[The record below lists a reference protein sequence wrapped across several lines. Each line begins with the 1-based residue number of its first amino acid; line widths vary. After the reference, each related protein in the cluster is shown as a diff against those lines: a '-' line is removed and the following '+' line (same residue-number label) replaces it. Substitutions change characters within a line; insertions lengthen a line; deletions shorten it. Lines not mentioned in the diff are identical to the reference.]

1 MIRFYK
7 TLTDTTEE
15 LKDNEGTFS
24 PKKIMLLQQTLEE
37 SKSICS
43 VVLFTVKYK
52 LDGLKEFIAMIENYF
67 MNRKH
72 FIKSVIKCEVVK
84 LVTEVNVRRGWIFV
98 LCHPEICFFF
108 TPDLVAVFYY
118 WEGSYRV
125 GMGQLTKR
133 MPAIKTIRL
142 F

>member
-1 MIRFYK
+1 MK
-7 TLTDTTEE
+7 VL
-15 LKDNEGTFS
+15 NE
-24 PKKIMLLQQTLEE
+24 QTLEE

-43 VVLFTVKYK
+43 VELFTVKYK

-84 LVTEVNVRRGWIFV
+84 QVTEVNVRRGWIFV

-118 WEGSYRV
+118 GEGSYRV
-125 GMGQLTKR
+125 GIGQLTKR
-133 MPAIKTIRL
+133 MPAIKTICL

>member
-1 MIRFYK
+1 
-7 TLTDTTEE
+7 
-15 LKDNEGTFS
+15 
-24 PKKIMLLQQTLEE
+24 MLLQQTLEE

-43 VVLFTVKYK
+43 VELFTVKYK

-118 WEGSYRV
+118 GEGSYRV
-125 GMGQLTKR
+125 GIGQLTKR

>member
-37 SKSICS
+37 SKSICN
-43 VVLFTVKYK
+43 VELCTVKYK

-67 MNRKH
+67 MMLGGAGFSFSVPRKFAFFLH
-72 FIKSVIKCEVVK
+72 LTLLPCFIMG
-84 LVTEVNVRRGWIFV
+84 RGHTGWV
-98 LCHPEICFFF
+98 
-108 TPDLVAVFYY
+108 
-118 WEGSYRV
+118 
-125 GMGQLTKR
+125 
-133 MPAIKTIRL
+133 
-142 F
+142 

>member
-15 LKDNEGTFS
+15 LKDNEGNFS

-43 VVLFTVKYK
+43 VELFTVKYK
-52 LDGLKEFIAMIENYF
+52 LDGLKEFIAMIEIYF

-84 LVTEVNVRRGWIFV
+84 LVTEVNVRMGWIFV
-98 LCHPEICFFF
+98 LSPGN
-108 TPDLVAVFYY
+108 L
-118 WEGSYRV
+118 
-125 GMGQLTKR
+125 
-133 MPAIKTIRL
+133 L
-142 F
+142 FIDT

>member
-24 PKKIMLLQQTLEE
+24 PKKIMLLQQTIN
-37 SKSICS
+37 KQ
-43 VVLFTVKYK
+43 YK
-52 LDGLKEFIAMIENYF
+52 LDGLKEFIAMIENHF

-84 LVTEVNVRRGWIFV
+84 LVTEVNVRMGWIFV
-98 LCHPEICFFF
+98 LCHLEICFLL
-108 TPDLVAVFYY
+108 TPDLVAVF
-118 WEGSYRV
+118 
-125 GMGQLTKR
+125 
-133 MPAIKTIRL
+133 
-142 F
+142 

>member
-1 MIRFYK
+1 MN
-7 TLTDTTEE
+7 LA
-15 LKDNEGTFS
+15 
-24 PKKIMLLQQTLEE
+24 PKKKMLLQQTLEE

-43 VVLFTVKYK
+43 VELFTVKYK

-118 WEGSYRV
+118 GEPSYRV
-125 GMGQLTKR
+125 GIGQLTKI

>member
-43 VVLFTVKYK
+43 VELFTVKYK

-84 LVTEVNVRRGWIFV
+84 QVTEVNVRRGWIFV
-98 LCHPEICFFF
+98 LCHPEICFFLHLTLLLCF
-108 TPDLVAVFYY
+108 I
-118 WEGSYRV
+118 
-125 GMGQLTKR
+125 MGRGHTGWV
-133 MPAIKTIRL
+133 
-142 F
+142 